1 MYDQLVFILL
11 VAGAVAAVAFTLASV
26 LLGRGDDKIRDRLV
40 ERGVGGG
47 GNAGRG
53 AGAAVI
59 ARPAGFTPLIQRI
72 GAAAAQPFMPKNRET
87 VSTLRRQLGYAG
99 IYSASSVKVMT
110 GAKVISLVVGLIGGY
125 TAGTMLESLLM
136 GVSVGGL
143 LGYLAPT
150 IWLKTRIKAN
160 QTALTNGLPDALDLM
175 VVCVEAGLTVDAAL
189 QRVGQELSLA
199 HPVLSREL
207 GIAHMETRVGLARIE
222 ALKNLGI
229 RTGNAALQS
238 LAAMLVQADRFGT
251 SIAQALRVH
260 ADTLRT
266 NRQLAA
272 EEMAAKASVKMS
284 FPLVLFIFPATFI
297 VLCGPTVIGLMNS
310 SFMNE

>member
-1 MYDQLVFILL
+1 MYDQGMFILL
-11 VAGAVAAVAFTLASV
+11 VAGAVAAVAFTIANIV
-26 LLGRGDDKIRDRLV
+26 LGKDSTKLRDRLS
-40 ERGVGGG
+40 ERTPGGG
-47 GNAGRG
+47 GNAGSG
-53 AGAAVI
+53 AVAV
-59 ARPAGFTPLIQRI
+59 ARPSAFVPLLQRL
-72 GAAAAQPFMPKNRET
+72 GMVAAQPFMPKNRET
-87 VSTLRRQLGYAG
+87 VSSLRRQFGHAG
-99 IYSASSVKVMT
+99 IYSASAVKMMT
-110 GAKVISLVVGLIGGY
+110 GAKVLSLAGGLLGGY
-125 TAGTMLESLLM
+125 LAGTMLESLMM

-143 LGYLAPT
+143 LGYLGPT
-150 IWLKTRIKAN
+150 IWLKTKIKAN
-160 QTALTNGLPDALDLM
+160 QKALTNGLPDALDLM

-189 QRVGQELSLA
+189 QRVRQEMALA

-207 GIAHMETRVGLARIE
+207 GIAHMETRVGLPRSE

-229 RTGNAALQS
+229 RTGNPALQS
-238 LAAMLVQADRFGT
+238 LAAMLVQAERFGT

-266 NRQLAA
+266 SRQLAA
-272 EEMAAKASVKMS
+272 EEMASKASVKMS